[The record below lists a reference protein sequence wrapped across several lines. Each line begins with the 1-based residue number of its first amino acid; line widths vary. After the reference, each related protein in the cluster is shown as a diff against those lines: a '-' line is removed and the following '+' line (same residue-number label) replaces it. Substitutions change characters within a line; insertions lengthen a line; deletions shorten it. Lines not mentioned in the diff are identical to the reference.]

1 MGQKSAVDRL
11 PEKLRNK
18 LIEMLH
24 NPAITQTEIVD
35 AINAEAGEPLV
46 SRSSVNRY
54 ARRMKRFAEKNRQAK
69 EVADAYIEKF
79 GAEDRNKLLEML
91 HNPAVTQMEI
101 VDAINA
107 EAGEPLVSQS
117 SLNRYAQ
124 RMKKFAEKNR
134 QAKEVAD
141 AYIEKFGAEDR
152 NKLGKVVNE
161 QIRLAAF
168 DLISEIDELK
178 ESGQMDPE
186 LITEIIFKVSR
197 GLKDLEQAEKL
208 NAERSETIRKAT
220 LAEAAEIVEQNA
232 KSDGLSVETVEKI
245 KKQILGL

>member
-1 MGQKSAVDRL
+1 MGQKSAIDRL
-11 PEKLRNK
+11 PETL
-18 LIEMLH
+18 
-24 NPAITQTEIVD
+24 
-35 AINAEAGEPLV
+35 
-46 SRSSVNRY
+46 
-54 ARRMKRFAEKNRQAK
+54 
-69 EVADAYIEKF
+69 
-79 GAEDRNKLLEML
+79 RNKLLEML
-91 HNPAVTQMEI
+91 HNPATTQLEI
-101 VDAINA
+101 VDAIND
-107 EAGEPLVSQS
+107 EAGEPLVSKS

-168 DLISEIDELK
+168 DLISEIDDLK
-178 ESGQMDPE
+178 ESGKADPE
-186 LITEIIFKVSR
+186 VITDIIFKVSR

-208 NAERSETIRKAT
+208 NAERSETIKKAT
-220 LAEAAEIVEQNA
+220 LAQAADIVEQNA
-232 KSDGLSVETVEKI
+232 KTDGLTAETVEKI